1 VLAATYEREARNS
14 GLDPQPGPGGTIGSL
29 DMGTLSH
36 LVPSLHP
43 TFRITEWP
51 TPTHT
56 PEFTLAASTPRAI
69 EATGR
74 AAIALART
82 GLAVLT
88 DPGLLERAR
97 AAHRDAVGSW
107 RRIDAPVIT
116 EQGGP

>member
-1 VLAATYEREARNS
+1 VLAAAWEREARRS
-14 GLDPQPGPGGTIGSL
+14 GLDPRPGPGGTIGSL

-43 TFRITEWP
+43 TFRITERP

-56 PEFTLAASTPRAI
+56 PEFTRAAAAPGAI
-69 EATGR
+69 EAAER
-74 AAIALART
+74 AAVALART

-88 DPGLLERAR
+88 EPQLLDQARDAHAR
-97 AAHRDAVGSW
+97 ATGAW